1 MSNDVRKSNLKLVA
15 FLLFAFALIAAGF
28 YLTKG
33 LYAPFVV
40 PAEYKGSS
48 VLLIIQ
54 DSSLNGD
61 LPELPLN
68 RIYEEAGYRSARYL
82 LTDNRSHE
90 EAERWLRENSSSKF
104 FLCIQDAR
112 NQAPKNDSPS
122 QNLNDFLRDLN
133 GIHSLEKSLF
143 VVTTGSVVYI
153 RTPDGK
159 DISIKELN
167 RSDLAPTILDLTGIP
182 IPSYVKGKSLI
193 PKIDHR

>member
-1 MSNDVRKSNLKLVA
+1 
-15 FLLFAFALIAAGF
+15 
-28 YLTKG
+28 
-33 LYAPFVV
+33 PFVV

-48 VLLIIQ
+48 VLLIIR

-61 LPELPLN
+61 SPELPLN

-90 EAERWLRENSSSKF
+90 EAEGWLRENSSSKF

-112 NQAPKNDSPS
+112 NQVPKNDSPS
-122 QNLNDFLRDLN
+122 QNLNDFLKDLN

-143 VVTTGSVVYI
+143 AVTTDSVVYI

-167 RSDLAPTILDLTGIP
+167 
-182 IPSYVKGKSLI
+182 
-193 PKIDHR
+193 